1 MIIMGWFNIL
11 KKLTRDEMG
20 QVRPY
25 IKDEL
30 EEGKKRIR
38 SVRNRYR
45 YKLGREPTEEELR
58 EELSKPPKVKKP
70 KPISGPVGRPPKY
83 LHPKRP
89 PRIHLKERGR
99 KIRPMLIEH
108 PAYRRLA
115 QRLKR
120 APTDEELR
128 QEISNPSHPYG
139 IRGRPRGR
147 PTKRKPDPESK
158 LDPNQKRFPL
168 FHNIKLY
175 LESQNI
181 YPSLMNILGELK
193 DSDKVNPEQDVIDI
207 SEYLKTQN
215 LDE

>member
-1 MIIMGWFNIL
+1 MGWFDIL

-45 YKLGREPTEEELR
+45 YKLGRNPTEEELR

-70 KPISGPVGRPPKY
+70 TPIRGPVGRPPKY
-83 LHPKRP
+83 LQPKRP
-89 PRIHLKERGR
+89 SGPRGPQRQM
-99 KIRPMLIEH
+99 RPMVREH
-108 PAYRRLA
+108 PAYQRA
-115 QRLKR
+115 INRLKR

-128 QEISNPSHPYG
+128 QEISNYN
-139 IRGRPRGR
+139 IRRRI
-147 PTKRKPDPESK
+147 KRKPEHEPDPISQ
-158 LDPNQKRFPL
+158 PNQERFPL
-168 FHNIKLY
+168 FHNIRLY

-181 YPSLMNILGELK
+181 YPSVMNILAELK
-193 DSDKVNPEQDVIDI
+193 DSDLINPEQDIIDI
-207 SEYLKTQN
+207 REYLKTQN

>member
-1 MIIMGWFNIL
+1 MSWFDIL

-25 IKDEL
+25 IKDEI

-45 YKLGREPTEEELR
+45 YKLGRNPTEEELR

-70 KPISGPVGRPPKY
+70 TPIRGPVGRPPKY
-83 LHPKRP
+83 LHPK
-89 PRIHLKERGR
+89 K
-99 KIRPMLIEH
+99 
-108 PAYRRLA
+108 
-115 QRLKR
+115 
-120 APTDEELR
+120 
-128 QEISNPSHPYG
+128 
-139 IRGRPRGR
+139 PRGR
-147 PTKRKPDPESK
+147 PIKRKPDPESK

-181 YPSLMNILGELK
+181 TPTVMNILAELK
-193 DSDKVNPEQDVIDI
+193 EVDLTNPEQDIIDI
-207 SEYLKTQN
+207 REYLKTQN